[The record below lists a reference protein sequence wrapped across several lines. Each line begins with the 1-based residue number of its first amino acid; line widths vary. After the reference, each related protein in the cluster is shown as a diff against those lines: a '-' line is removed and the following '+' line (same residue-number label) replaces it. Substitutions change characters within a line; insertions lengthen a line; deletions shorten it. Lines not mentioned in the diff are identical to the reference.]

1 MKSQDAKSYLTGLCL
16 AALLSGGSLAAPGL
30 ALGSSGCASG
40 GKTAQSDGT
49 ADGTANGTANGG
61 DAEEKEEEAE
71 GKGS

>member
-49 ADGTANGTANGG
+49 ADGTAAGG

-71 GKGS
+71 GNGS

>member
-49 ADGTANGTANGG
+49 ADGTADGG

-71 GKGS
+71 GNGS